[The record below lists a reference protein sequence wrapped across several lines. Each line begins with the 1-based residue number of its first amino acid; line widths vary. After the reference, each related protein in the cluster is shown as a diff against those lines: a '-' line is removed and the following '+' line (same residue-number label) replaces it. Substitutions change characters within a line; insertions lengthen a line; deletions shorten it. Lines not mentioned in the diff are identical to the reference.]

1 MKNNSITCVVPAR
14 NEAGHLREVISQVK
28 SISAIQDIIIVEG
41 GSSDSTW
48 DVSLELA
55 KEDSTRVRAF
65 KQIGKG
71 KFNAVQHGAA
81 NAKFSYLLVW
91 DADGTVP
98 LECTMKVIDH
108 ALESGHATM
117 GDRLRGEIEPG
128 AMRFA
133 NWVANWV
140 FAFLWWPILRT
151 KPSDMLCGTKIVQT
165 SVITSIPQW
174 LLKID
179 PYGDFALIANARFQG
194 YYIHS
199 VVVDYSARKYG
210 STNIHR
216 WSGGFRLL
224 FATFSIYSWL
234 LFRKRKID
242 EPK

>member
-1 MKNNSITCVVPAR
+1 MKSDFITCVVPAR

-28 SISAIQDIIIVEG
+28 SIEAIKDIIIVEG
-41 GSSDSTW
+41 GSSDKTW
-48 DVSLELA
+48 NVSLELA
-55 KEDSTRVRAF
+55 QEDPTIIRAF
-65 KQIGKG
+65 QQTGKG

-81 NAKFSYLLVW
+81 NAKYPYLLVW

-98 LECTMKVIDH
+98 LECTAKVIEH

-140 FAFLWWPILRT
+140 FAFLWWPILHS

-165 SVITSIPQW
+165 SAITSIPQW

-194 YYIHS
+194 YQIHS
-199 VVVDYSARKYG
+199 VVVDYDARKYG

-224 FATFSIYSWL
+224 FTTLCIYSWL
-234 LFRKRKID
+234 LLRKREID